1 MSRAT
6 CHVSRRLAVMLTL
19 IRRKR
24 FRRYVKIVFGVVAF
38 VFIIG
43 FALDVSNVG
52 QQQDALVAA
61 KVNGEVISTLEI
73 SRIYRDQVRDR
84 YSELTPEQRKQ
95 LNLPKQVLDD
105 VIESRLILAEVP
117 KLGFKVGGDQL
128 RENIQTRPYFQE
140 KGSFSMERYRRI
152 LQQAG
157 TNPAQFEASERDS
170 MSLEGVQNL
179 LSALTYVPAATV
191 DRASLMQRVQA
202 NVEVLEIDP
211 DEVAKTLKPG
221 AAELQAHF
229 DSHKDSYKTE
239 EKRKIEFVGFPDQ
252 AAVQKAAEGLGESKD
267 LAKTAGEKK
276 WDMKRTPWLTRHG
289 NVEGIADAENFL
301 AQAFLLGSGEIGPP
315 LNSGGKFFLIRVA
328 EVEAPRPATYEEVKA
343 QVRADWVKEKSGE
356 AARARAEELLGK
368 ARGSKNLKSLKTL
381 KSAGAVAV
389 YETGLFSADA
399 PSIPKIGDSK
409 DFKLAVFRLS
419 PEKRWPEKPVQV
431 GRKWYVLRLVE
442 LKLPSKEDWVK
453 NRSEAQ
459 DDLARLKRFELLRH
473 WRQTLKDKSKI
484 DINEDALKTLS

>member
-1 MSRAT
+1 
-6 CHVSRRLAVMLTL
+6 MLTL

-117 KLGFKVGGDQL
+117 ELGFKVGGEQL
-128 RENIQTRPYFQE
+128 RENIQGRPYFQE
-140 KGSFSMERYRRI
+140 KGQFSMERYRRI

-170 MSLEGVQNL
+170 ISLEAVQNL
-179 LSALTYVPAATV
+179 LSALTYVPAAAV
-191 DRASLMQRVQA
+191 DRASLMKNIQA

-221 AAELQAHF
+221 AADLQAHF
-229 DSHKDSYKTE
+229 ESHKDSYKTD
-239 EKRKIEFVGFPDQ
+239 EKRKVEFVEFPDQ
-252 AAVQKAAEGLGESKD
+252 SAVQKAAEALGESKD
-267 LAKTAGEKK
+267 LAKRAGEMK
-276 WDMKRTPWLTRHG
+276 WELKRTSWLTRHG
-289 NVEGIADAENFL
+289 TVDGISDAENFL
-301 AQAFLLGSGEIGPP
+301 AQAFLLGAGEIGPP
-315 LNSGGKFFLIRVA
+315 LNTGGKYFLIRVA
-328 EVEAPRPATYEEVKA
+328 EIEAPRPAAFEEVKER
-343 QVRADWVKEKSGE
+343 VRADWLKDKSGE
-356 AARARAEELLGK
+356 AARLKAETLLAK
-368 ARGSKNLKSLKTL
+368 ARGAKNLKSLKI
-381 KSAGAVAV
+381 AGAPVSF
-389 YETGLFSADA
+389 ETGLFSAET
-399 PSIPKIGDSK
+399 PSISRIGDSK
-409 DFKLAVFRLS
+409 DFKVAVFGLS
-419 PEKRWPEKPVQV
+419 PEKRWPDKPVQV

-442 LKLPSKEDWVK
+442 LKLPTKDDWVK
-453 NRSEAQ
+453 DRTEAQ
-459 DDLARLKRFELLRH
+459 DDLSRLKRFELLRH

-484 DINEDALKTLS
+484 KINEDALKTLS